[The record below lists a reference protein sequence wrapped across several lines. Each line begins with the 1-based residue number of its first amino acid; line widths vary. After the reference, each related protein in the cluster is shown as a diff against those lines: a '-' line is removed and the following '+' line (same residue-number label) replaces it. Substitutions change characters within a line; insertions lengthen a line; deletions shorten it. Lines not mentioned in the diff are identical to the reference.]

1 MCICTPYLSTF
12 TPGVNIGHVYER
24 IHERIHALIYVLST
38 LVYIYIYIN
47 QVALCLK
54 KVLNAIESRARI
66 ADKNGKN
73 YIQLKVTQILT
84 FPRSSDYVGE
94 YLYRALIKC
103 LNMVIVVIIYG
114 LLHEE
119 ASGDIPEIVFNVL
132 F

>member
-1 MCICTPYLSTF
+1 M
-12 TPGVNIGHVYER
+12 
-24 IHERIHALIYVLST
+24 
-38 LVYIYIYIN
+38 
-47 QVALCLK
+47 
-54 KVLNAIESRARI
+54 LNAIESRARI

-84 FPRSSDYVGE
+84 FPRSWDYVGE

-119 ASGDIPEIVFNVL
+119 ASGDIPEIVSNVL